1 MGVHSCNCTRQTHES
16 KDEQDEDVRRK
27 KEERIKIKNKQPT
40 SFTGSRL
47 CSLHFFMFSLPR
59 FFFISYYDS
68 VITTLRVFIDCSLTY
83 FLSIILNLFFI
94 SISNVHPDLYETI
107 QNDMQGVS
115 PPYFR
120 TPTSLL
126 LLKLY
131 LHPHSLLFPFLYLI
145 NYLYLY
151 LSHLSPLA
159 CWPNNTCTWSL
170 SNRDTIQSDF
180 LYTTLAPERAPC

>member
-27 KEERIKIKNKQPT
+27 KEERIKIKNKNKQPT

-68 VITTLRVFIDCSLTY
+68 VITSLRVFIDCSLTY

-94 SISNVHPDLYETI
+94 SISNVHPDVRNNTKRHARGFAPLLS
-107 QNDMQGVS
+107 NS
-115 PPYFR
+115 YF
-120 TPTSLL
+120 SLTFEAL
-126 LLKLY
+126 
-131 LHPHSLLFPFLYLI
+131 PS
-145 NYLYLY
+145 
-151 LSHLSPLA
+151 SPLLVV
-159 CWPNNTCTWSL
+159 PFPL
-170 SNRDTIQSDF
+170 PD
-180 LYTTLAPERAPC
+180 